1 MRAMDS
7 EFLVAVP
14 VSPTVKPPIS
24 LPTTFHI
31 IVYVKKS
38 FQIIEKRGSPVM
50 QSQTPRFD

>member
-1 MRAMDS
+1 MDS